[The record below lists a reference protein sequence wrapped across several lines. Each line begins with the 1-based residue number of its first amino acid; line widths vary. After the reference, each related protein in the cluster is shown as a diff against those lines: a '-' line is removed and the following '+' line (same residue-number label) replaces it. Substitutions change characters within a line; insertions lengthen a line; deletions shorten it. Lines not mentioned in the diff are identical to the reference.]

1 MKNIFKT
8 IQDNVNT
15 MRARSAW
22 GRAVIV
28 YAQELLEDLES
39 NPSLIDEFNE
49 GMPVREKDLL
59 NGAINWEAYSEGGCS
74 LIYNEEIAERLCT
87 PSEFEKTNFGKRHP
101 NKQEDWIECQARALK
116 QASDL
121 IIKLNRK

>member
-15 MRARSAW
+15 MKARSAW

-39 NPSLIDEFNE
+39 NPSLIEEFNE
-49 GMPVREKDLL
+49 GMPIREKDLL
-59 NGAINWEAYSEGGCS
+59 SGAINWEDYSEGGCS

-87 PSEFEKTNFGKRHP
+87 PSELEKTNFGKRHP
-101 NKQEDWIECQARALK
+101 NKQEDWIECQTRALK

-121 IIKLNRK
+121 IINLNRK

>member
-1 MKNIFKT
+1 MKTIFNT

-15 MRARSAW
+15 MKARSAW

-39 NPSLIDEFNE
+39 NPSLIEEFNE
-49 GMPVREKDLL
+49 GMPIREKDLL
-59 NGAINWEAYSEGGCS
+59 SGAINWVCYSAGGCS

-87 PSEFEKTNFGKRHP
+87 PSHLEKTNFGKRHP

-121 IIKLNRK
+121 IINLNRK